1 MKLIKKAVEIGNG
14 AAVYIPKEYEGKEVI
29 IFIPEGVKE
38 IKKRVL
44 ISLINFMP
52 NIIGMYL
59 YGSYAR
65 NEQSTESD
73 VDILVITKDKDENI
87 NNTLKDI
94 DARVVPI
101 EDVKRT
107 IKEYPLL
114 IIPILKEAETLL
126 NQNLLDELKKHEVD
140 FKKLKWNFDDIN
152 RILKIIE
159 GFIDLDDKD
168 ISSSHIYSLIMR
180 VRVCYLIECL
190 LKDKKFSNKA
200 VKDLLLDYGLKK
212 DLIEEYFDIYRKI
225 RLKKGIE
232 SLKKQ
237 IEIHREKLKNAM
249 KDGNEELTRYYEKDL
264 ERLEKEE
271 KKKDEQFN
279 R

>member
-52 NIIGMYL
+52 NIIGVYL

-126 NQNLLDELKKHEVD
+126 NQNLLDELKKHKVD

-225 RLKKGIE
+225 R
-232 SLKKQ
+232 
-237 IEIHREKLKNAM
+237 
-249 KDGNEELTRYYEKDL
+249 DNEDSKIKIN
-264 ERLEKEE
+264 KEE
-271 KKKDEQFN
+271 ILNLIKIIKDYSKKLENETKKKIEK
-279 R
+279 RH